1 MKLKKTGIDEV
12 AARWAVRLTAAPLD
26 AEEQGELDLWLEA
39 DARHRGALLRARA
52 AWLDLDRLSALRGRG
67 APVAIDEP
75 PMAVQTASRR
85 WFLAASLATLGL
97 AGLGS
102 WWIHRPNGEE
112 YVSEIGE
119 VRRVTLSDGST
130 MLLNTAS
137 HVVVRFEKT
146 RREIHL
152 ISGEGLFEVAKDP
165 ARPFIVHTG
174 TVSVRAVGTM
184 FGVRAGDQHVEVT
197 VTEGVV
203 EVAAAPAPGERADSV
218 RRVTANERAVVNA
231 AQKVE
236 VQTIR
241 SDQAERQFAW
251 RDGMVNFDGEPLAD
265 AIDEINRHNRKRI
278 VVDDAALGSRPV
290 VGVFRASD
298 AEGFAATVA
307 AALGAQRVDAGE
319 QIHLRLQAAQ

>member
-1 MKLKKTGIDEV
+1 MTVNKSGIDEV
-12 AARWAVRLTAAPLD
+12 AARWAVRLTAAPLN
-26 AEEQGELDLWLEA
+26 AEEQGELDLWLAA

-67 APVAIDEP
+67 ASVTFDQP
-75 PMAVQTASRR
+75 PIAVQTASRR
-85 WFLAASLATLGL
+85 WFVAASLATLGL

-102 WWIHRPNGEE
+102 WWIRRRDSEE

-137 HVVVRFEKT
+137 HVIVTFEKT
-146 RREIHL
+146 REVHL

-184 FGVRAGDQHVEVT
+184 FGVRAGDQHVDVT

-203 EVAAAPAPGERADSV
+203 EVTAAPDERTNSV
-218 RRVTANERAVVNA
+218 RRVTANERAIVNA
-231 AQKVE
+231 AQEVE

-265 AIDEINRHNRKRI
+265 AIDEINRHNRRRI
-278 VVDDAALGSRPV
+278 VIDDAALGSRPV

-298 AEGFAATVA
+298 ADGFAATVA

-319 QIHLRLQAAQ
+319 KIHLRLRATQ

>member
-1 MKLKKTGIDEV
+1 MTVNKPGIDEI
-12 AARWAVRLTAAPLD
+12 AARWAVRLTAAPLG

-67 APVAIDEP
+67 ASVTFDQP
-75 PMAVQTASRR
+75 PIAVQTASRR
-85 WFLAASLATLGL
+85 WFVAASLATLGL

-102 WWIHRPNGEE
+102 WWIRRRDGEE

-137 HVVVRFEKT
+137 HVIVTFEKT
-146 RREIHL
+146 RREVHL

-184 FGVRAGDQHVEVT
+184 FGVRAGDQHVDVT

-203 EVAAAPAPGERADSV
+203 EVAAAADGRTNNV
-218 RRVTANERAVVNA
+218 RRVTANERAIVNA
-231 AQKVE
+231 AHEVE

-278 VVDDAALGSRPV
+278 VIDDAALGSRPV

-298 AEGFAATVA
+298 ADGFAATVA
-307 AALGAQRVDAGE
+307 AALGARRVDAGE

>member
-67 APVAIDEP
+67 TPVTFEKP
-75 PMAVQTASRR
+75 SMAVQTASRR
-85 WFLAASLATLGL
+85 WFVAASLATLGL

-102 WWIHRPNGEE
+102 LWIYRRNGEE

-119 VRRVTLSDGST
+119 IRRVTLSDGST

-137 HVVVRFEKT
+137 HVIVTFEKA
-146 RREIHL
+146 RRDVHL

-165 ARPFIVHTG
+165 ARPFIVRTG

-184 FGVRAGDQHVEVT
+184 FGVRARDQHVDVT

-203 EVAAAPAPGERADSV
+203 EVAADSDGRTNDV
-218 RRVTANERAVVNA
+218 RRVTANERAIVNA
-231 AQKVE
+231 AQQVE
-236 VQTIR
+236 VQTIH

-251 RDGMVNFDGEPLAD
+251 RDGMVNFDGEPLAE
-265 AIDEINRHNRKRI
+265 AIDEINRHNRRRI
-278 VVDDAALGSRPV
+278 VIDDAALASRPV
-290 VGVFRASD
+290 VGVFRAGD
-298 AEGFAATVA
+298 ADGFAATVA